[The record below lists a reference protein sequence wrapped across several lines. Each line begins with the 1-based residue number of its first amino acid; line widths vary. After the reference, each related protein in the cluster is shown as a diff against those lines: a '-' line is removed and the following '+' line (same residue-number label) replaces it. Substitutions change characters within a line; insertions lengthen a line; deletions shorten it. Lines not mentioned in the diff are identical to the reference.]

1 MLHFRSQPDD
11 STEKVLNPN
20 KNARLLPGDELIV
33 LAEDDNTYRPLKKPV
48 ATAAAPKGAV
58 ARPAGLSK
66 EDVLIV
72 GWQRGSESILKALD
86 AQAVAGS
93 RIYVLSLLDTAARR
107 RHLKETG
114 FDEAEDLKTVKVEHL
129 EGDPSIQHVVEEAL
143 ELIADQSEGAPLR
156 RVIILSEMTLDAKPL
171 DSDVHNLGAL
181 MLVRGLLQQQRQ
193 RHQQQQQG
201 RGGGGGGGGGSQ
213 GVGAAS
219 PRRSGGGSEEGP
231 AAGARAGSGAAS
243 PAVETTFTVET
254 LDSRTQVALQKQ
266 KVQHLDAQFVHGDT
280 FIARTLAMVAM
291 QEDDQQITE
300 ELLSDHGNF
309 LLVQTAAAYVTA
321 GGEDLS
327 FLDVAGRA
335 LEHGEILVGT
345 MTGANDK
352 IDVNPENKRE
362 QRRWAPTDR
371 IVCISG
377 AYGKR
382 TSL

>member
-1 MLHFRSQPDD
+1 M
-11 STEKVLNPN
+11 
-20 KNARLLPGDELIV
+20 
-33 LAEDDNTYRPLKKPV
+33 
-48 ATAAAPKGAV
+48 
-58 ARPAGLSK
+58 
-66 EDVLIV
+66 
-72 GWQRGSESILKALD
+72 
-86 AQAVAGS
+86 
-93 RIYVLSLLDTAARR
+93 
-107 RHLKETG
+107 
-114 FDEAEDLKTVKVEHL
+114 
-129 EGDPSIQHVVEEAL
+129 
-143 ELIADQSEGAPLR
+143 
-156 RVIILSEMTLDAKPL
+156 
-171 DSDVHNLGAL
+171 
-181 MLVRGLLQQQRQ
+181 
-193 RHQQQQQG
+193 
-201 RGGGGGGGGGSQ
+201 
-213 GVGAAS
+213 
-219 PRRSGGGSEEGP
+219 
-231 AAGARAGSGAAS
+231 
-243 PAVETTFTVET
+243 ETTFTVET

-371 IVCISG
+371 ILHILPLHHLHGLVNKLLCALWAG
-377 AYGKR
+377 ASVAFSPAQAR
-382 TSL
+382 ELQSSPE